1 MRGLD
6 QKDRSGGLE
15 LGLGLGFEFVFVFL
29 HSKMM
34 KNTEETFQTKFPI
47 I

>member
-15 LGLGLGFEFVFVFL
+15 LGLGLGFEFVFL